1 MIEYLGK
8 VAENLVRHGM
18 IVEHDLARLYVKQWD
33 EALQRYHRN
42 HLLIDKL
49 TINFKW
55 TCLLY
60 VTKKA
65 Y

>member
-33 EALQRYHRN
+33 E
-42 HLLIDKL
+42 
-49 TINFKW
+49 NFNVIIAII
-55 TCLLY
+55 C
-60 VTKKA
+60 
-65 Y
+65 